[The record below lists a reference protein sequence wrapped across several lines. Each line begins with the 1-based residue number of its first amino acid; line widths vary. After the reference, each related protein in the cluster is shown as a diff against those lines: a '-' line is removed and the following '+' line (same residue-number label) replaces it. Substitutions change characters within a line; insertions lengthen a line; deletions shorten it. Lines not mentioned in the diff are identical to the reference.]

1 MSLIEEGE
9 SKQVRMAHLSIVGSH
24 SINGV
29 SALHSRLVQTTL
41 APDFYALWPE
51 RFNNKTNGVT
61 PRRWLVQANPLLAGL
76 ITRTIGDKWITD
88 LERLRELEP
97 CANDSA
103 FRQEFSSIKRS
114 NKERLAR
121 VIADTTSTIVD
132 PDSLFDVQVK
142 RIHEYKRQLLN
153 VMRIVHE
160 YLLPHRRRETA
171 GGPEDLRLCRQG
183 GAGLLGGETDHQ
195 A

>member
-1 MSLIEEGE
+1 
-9 SKQVRMAHLSIVGSH
+9 MAHLSIVGSH

-76 ITRTIGDKWITD
+76 ITRTIGDTWITD

-103 FRQEFSSIKRS
+103 FRQEFSAIKRS
-114 NKERLAR
+114 NKESGWPA
-121 VIADTTSTIVD
+121 
-132 PDSLFDVQVK
+132 
-142 RIHEYKRQLLN
+142 
-153 VMRIVHE
+153 
-160 YLLPHRRRETA
+160 
-171 GGPEDLRLCRQG
+171 
-183 GAGLLGGETDHQ
+183 
-195 A
+195 